1 MWILGGDLNVGENIL
16 GLGGCCKR
24 SKIDRFLAD
33 VNWIQGR
40 ADAVVYCLPR
50 KLSDHVPIMLSTE
63 NMDWE
68 PRPFKLFN
76 VWIEK
81 DDSLSVIKKVLAD
94 SNESSLM
101 RKLKQVKAV
110 LKTWYIA
117 KEELSKK
124 AERLEKRLQVIEEM
138 GDEGRVQDSLLEE
151 LKTSKLE
158 LWECLRIQDDEWR
171 KKG

>member
-1 MWILGGDLNVGENIL
+1 
-16 GLGGCCKR
+16 
-24 SKIDRFLAD
+24 
-33 VNWIQGR
+33 
-40 ADAVVYCLPR
+40 
-50 KLSDHVPIMLSTE
+50 
-63 NMDWE
+63 
-68 PRPFKLFN
+68 
-76 VWIEK
+76 
-81 DDSLSVIKKVLAD
+81 
-94 SNESSLM
+94 M

-138 GDEGRVQDSLLEE
+138 GDEGRVQDSLLDE

-171 KKG
+171 KKARMGWMKNGDLNTKLFHRIVKGNKESDLEGKCGT